1 MTRRRTRAT
10 VEEAG
15 DGIRAWMFLR
25 RIEAYETAWLARD
38 IVPAAFEP
46 GPFPIRIQAPVDLEA
61 ARFRLLAWADPH
73 DPKGPASPFW
83 DQRGMVEALLDPEAG
98 PLLPLVA
105 AGGGTVE
112 GLRLAGGA
120 LVLKIEYGGAAV
132 QVRLRGSAPF
142 PENAGIEIRHRF
154 GLRIPQ
160 TVRRMLDFWNVA
172 GRPAPRTGRG
182 RGVPGTA
189 RRGKT
194 AR

>member
-1 MTRRRTRAT
+1 
-10 VEEAG
+10 
-15 DGIRAWMFLR
+15 MFLR
-25 RIEAYETAWLARD
+25 RIEAYETAWLAQGVAR
-38 IVPAAFEP
+38 VGFEP

-73 DPKGPASPFW
+73 VEGGPASPFW
-83 DQRGMVEALLDPEAG
+83 DQRGMVEAVLDPEAE
-98 PLLPLVA
+98 PLLALVA

-120 LVLKIEYGGAAV
+120 LVLKIEYGGAVV
-132 QVRLRGSAPF
+132 QVRLRGPAPF
-142 PENAGIEIRHRF
+142 PEDGGIEIRHRF
-154 GLRIPQ
+154 GLRMPQ